1 MEHFIRV
8 YDNRLS
14 VEVYPQFADYEKRLE
29 PHVIPVVVLERS

>member
-1 MEHFIRV
+1 M
-8 YDNRLS
+8 